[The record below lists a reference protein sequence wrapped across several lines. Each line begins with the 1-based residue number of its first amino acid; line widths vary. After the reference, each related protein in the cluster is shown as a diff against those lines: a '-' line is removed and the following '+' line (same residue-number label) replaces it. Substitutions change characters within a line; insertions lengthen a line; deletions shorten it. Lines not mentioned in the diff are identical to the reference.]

1 MTIWKNILY
10 VKEITIFERMEENL
24 LNVQHLL
31 QYIMN
36 VQTLAAYMNTM

>member
-1 MTIWKNILY
+1 MIGWKNILY

-36 VQTLAAYMNTM
+36 VQTLVAYMNTM